1 MENNQNT
8 EFQQSQAE
16 VQIEQDNL
24 DNENGKEGEEQT
36 GINYEGEYNGE
47 MEGDEENL
55 SQAKQ
60 EKEKEEIEP
69 EGEHKEQIE
78 REIEKRQEDKL
89 DEGEGQEMEEG
100 QEECI
105 KISKE
110 EEIPQEVCDIKNEEN
125 NIDNNKEEENEKENF
140 ELKNNDKNVKENKQN
155 SLKKRIDLLNNK
167 LNVNKEQNLGIKEKV
182 KEDENIADKD
192 NEIDKENNFIILNLD
207 KKNEKILSE
216 LIGEIKDFKNK
227 NHYNNKQ
234 FTYNSKYPN
243 SNYNIDFLNQELS
256 KGLEKL
262 NSINYNTNKAYKT
275 IEEQK
280 TSYIPKRHT
289 GNFARNQKFNEIF
302 SVMNERDFNVN
313 KKYNNIS
320 RVRLLSQMRNKIKYN
335 NFSDINLFVPRRT
348 SYLFNTLENKA
359 FNNNYRALGNDSK
372 KYYISCIDGKAI
384 VNGMRKDIL
393 FTTKLDYNDRKLI
406 KNNLFDDLNDKT
418 SYYYTLKNV
427 GKTKRRINSY
437 FKKNEFDYEKNNTLK
452 RNNGKNDMKFRKI
465 KSTFSKENLM
475 KKLNE
480 MNDNYFKKELKLF
493 K

>member
-1 MENNQNT
+1 
-8 EFQQSQAE
+8 
-16 VQIEQDNL
+16 
-24 DNENGKEGEEQT
+24 
-36 GINYEGEYNGE
+36 
-47 MEGDEENL
+47 
-55 SQAKQ
+55 
-60 EKEKEEIEP
+60 
-69 EGEHKEQIE
+69 
-78 REIEKRQEDKL
+78 
-89 DEGEGQEMEEG
+89 
-100 QEECI
+100 
-105 KISKE
+105 
-110 EEIPQEVCDIKNEEN
+110 
-125 NIDNNKEEENEKENF
+125 
-140 ELKNNDKNVKENKQN
+140 
-155 SLKKRIDLLNNK
+155 
-167 LNVNKEQNLGIKEKV
+167 
-182 KEDENIADKD
+182 
-192 NEIDKENNFIILNLD
+192 
-207 KKNEKILSE
+207 
-216 LIGEIKDFKNK
+216 
-227 NHYNNKQ
+227 
-234 FTYNSKYPN
+234 
-243 SNYNIDFLNQELS
+243 
-256 KGLEKL
+256 
-262 NSINYNTNKAYKT
+262 
-275 IEEQK
+275 
-280 TSYIPKRHT
+280 
-289 GNFARNQKFNEIF
+289 
-302 SVMNERDFNVN
+302 MNERDFNVN